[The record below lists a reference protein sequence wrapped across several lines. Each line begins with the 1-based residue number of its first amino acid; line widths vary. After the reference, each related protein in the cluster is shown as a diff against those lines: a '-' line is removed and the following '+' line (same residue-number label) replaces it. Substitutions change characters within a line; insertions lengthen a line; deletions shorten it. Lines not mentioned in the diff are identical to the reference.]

1 MPAVQGNA
9 STLKSEGDTMKKRP
23 STPWITIAPLAAVM
37 LGSAA
42 TLGARQSSP
51 APPAAPA
58 SSKQTRGTRTAQA
71 QEPARLPV
79 AGNPQ
84 DPETMAITKRN
95 LEDLLRRYP
104 QANATLHLDQSLLDN
119 QEYLDHYPDL
129 RDFLKAHPE
138 VVANPSAFIEG
149 NFRTDMREQGGDP
162 VFLRFMNDVWP
173 FLIFLVVTGS
183 LLWILKVILENRRW
197 SKIAKVQSEAHAKLL
212 EKFATNEE
220 LLAYMQTE
228 AGKRFLESAPIP
240 IDLEQRPRLS
250 APFGRILWSV
260 QFGFILAMAGAGLI
274 YVRGYAP
281 DVAEGLL
288 VFGTL
293 CLMLGFG
300 FVLSAIFSYG
310 LSKHLGLLASA
321 PGTSGPS
328 STSSGSSLTLGQ

>member
-1 MPAVQGNA
+1 
-9 STLKSEGDTMKKRP
+9 MKKRR
-23 STPWITIAPLAAVM
+23 TPWITLALLAAVM

-51 APPAAPA
+51 APPAAPG
-58 SSKQTRGTRTAQA
+58 SSKQTRVPRTAET
-71 QEPARLPV
+71 QEPARPPF

-84 DPETMAITKRN
+84 DPETMEITKRDLN
-95 LEDLLRRYP
+95 DLLRRYP
-104 QANATLHLDQSLLDN
+104 QANATFRLDQSLLAN

-138 VVANPSAFIEG
+138 VVANPSGFIDG
-149 NFRTDMREQGGDP
+149 GFRIDVREQGGDP
-162 VFLRFMNDVWP
+162 VFIRFMNDVWP
-173 FLIFLVVTGS
+173 FLVFLVVTGS

-240 IDLEQRPRLS
+240 VDLEQRPRMS

-260 QFGFILAMAGAGLI
+260 QLGFILAMAGAGLI

-281 DVAEGLL
+281 DAAEGLL

-293 CLMLGFG
+293 CLMLGLG

-310 LSKHLGLLASA
+310 LSKHLGLLTNA
-321 PGTSGPS
+321 PGISGPS
-328 STSSGSSLTLGQ
+328 STSPRSGLTLGQ

>member
-1 MPAVQGNA
+1 M
-9 STLKSEGDTMKKRP
+9 EKRP
-23 STPWITIAPLAAVM
+23 LTPWFTMALLAAVIF
-37 LGSAA
+37 GSAA
-42 TLGARQSSP
+42 TLGAGQASE
-51 APPAAPA
+51 AASA
-58 SSKQTRGTRTAQA
+58 SSKQSRGARTVQA
-71 QEPARLPV
+71 QEPTRPPL

-84 DPETMAITKRN
+84 DPETMAITKRD

-104 QANATLHLDQSLLDN
+104 QANATLRLDRSLLAN

-138 VVANPSAFIEG
+138 VAANPNAFIEG
-149 NFRTDMREQGGDP
+149 NLRFNPREQEGGDP
-162 VFLRFMNDVWP
+162 VFLRFMNDLWP
-173 FLIFLVVTGS
+173 FLVFLVVTGA

-212 EKFATNEE
+212 EKFATNQE

-240 IDLEQRPRLS
+240 IDLEQRPRMS

-260 QFGFILAMAGAGLI
+260 QLGFILALAGMGLI

-281 DVAEGLL
+281 DAAEELL

-293 CLMLGFG
+293 ALTLGLG
-300 FVLSAIFSYG
+300 FVLSAIVSFG
-310 LSKHLGLLASA
+310 LSKHLGLLANA
-321 PGTSGPS
+321 PGISGPS
-328 STSSGSSLTLGQ
+328 STLPGSGLTLGQ